1 MTPAKVEQA
10 PMIVSQ
16 RKRYGC
22 FAKKR
27 ATGFTSVCIHRRRL
41 TIKLSDPAHERA
53 RWQPGRDGRV
63 RCSALVR
70 PRRSHTQKSLPN
82 WWHKKGGK
90 QIGIF
95 LPTSFCLICRSN
107 FPKSVAPKTRSA
119 KPLAVQ
125 SRLQNPNDAKWSND
139 PSSATPA
146 RETRGLQPER
156 DGRFAGAPG

>member
-1 MTPAKVEQA
+1 MATSIRSIP
-10 PMIVSQ
+10 IVSVVL
-16 RKRYGC
+16 
-22 FAKKR
+22 FAM
-27 ATGFTSVCIHRRRL
+27 VLVRL
-41 TIKLSDPAHERA
+41 TIKLSDPAHESA

-70 PRRSHTQKSLPN
+70 PRRSHTQTSLPN
-82 WWHKKGGK
+82 WWHKNGGK

-95 LPTSFCLICRSN
+95 VPTSFCLICRSN

-139 PSSATPA
+139 PSSATRP
-146 RETRGLQPER
+146 TRAFDCNLDAMAG
-156 DGRFAGAPG
+156 FAAAHG